1 MKIYAKGAQV
11 ILSAG
16 TLCTAQIALNSGL
29 QVHNDLVG
37 KGLSEHAV
45 YAARYAMQR
54 SAREPTAP
62 LLLQT
67 LININDTSALLT
79 VTINYNFLLAGSSHF
94 PIHQYLG
101 CKRERSGTPRLIELE
116 DGELVFGRNANS
128 FDTIA
133 ILIEY
138 GAPLDDRNMVL
149 NTGAPHP
156 VIRFKREHTYN
167 DEDSLINM
175 QILTTRIRNA
185 VAKHIIFGMDE
196 DISLLTAIE
205 AIAAA
210 QVKVDTT
217 DSGSTPGGDD
227 LQTLGELMKAISTE
241 LTPRPDLLGCG
252 IYAHEVGTMRMDN
265 PNAGNPITG
274 VVDENLKVHG
284 FSNLHVCDLS
294 VFPYSVESNPS
305 ITLAALSLRLA
316 EHLSRG

>member
-1 MKIYAKGAQV
+1 MKIFAKGAQV

-16 TLCTAQIALNSGL
+16 TICTAQIALNSGL
-29 QVHNDLVG
+29 QAHNDLVG

-79 VTINYNFLLAGSSHF
+79 VTINYNFLLAGSTHT

-101 CKRERSGTPRLIELE
+101 SGLQRSGKPRLIELE
-116 DGELVFGRNANS
+116 DGELIFRRNGNS

-185 VAKHIIFGMDE
+185 VAKHIIFGKDE

-205 AIAAA
+205 AVAAA

-217 DSGSTPGGDD
+217 GSGNTRGDD
-227 LQTLGELMKAISTE
+227 LQTLGELMKGISTE

-274 VVDENLKVHG
+274 VVDEDLKVHG

-316 EHLSRG
+316 EHLSPNK